1 MGGHTV
7 TTQIMKGKPE
17 TIRAAM
23 EALEEL
29 LGAEAARA
37 AAVGNPTPTPT
48 RTPTLDPI
56 LTPALLSGA
65 PRYPPLAAP

>member
-1 MGGHTV
+1 
-7 TTQIMKGKPE
+7 MKGKPE

-37 AAVGNPTPTPT
+37 AAVATQLQPQPEPQ
-48 RTPTLDPI
+48 PWTL
-56 LTPALLSGA
+56 S
-65 PRYPPLAAP
+65 